1 VRQPFRL
8 AAVFGVLVLCLFA
21 TSVAGAQPSIQGGE
35 SLHRGEGDGGH
46 EGKRGA
52 IVPAGFS
59 RGGLLLRD
67 WWEGPL
73 SVPADDPANPFNAR
87 GCVVR
92 GRVAL
97 FYGGEC
103 TIPKGTQ
110 VFRVAVTTECSN
122 VEEPPF
128 HAETPREALLCGLL
142 GDQFVTAATLTLDG
156 GPPVDLLDGRFDAF
170 MPWSQ
175 VVIPQNPIFGGTP
188 GEIMRYGGHGYVA
201 LVRSLSVGTHTLLL
215 HMEGQDEPGFDFP
228 IDAESTIIVTRG
240 DDD

>member
-1 VRQPFRL
+1 VRRPFRL
-8 AAVFGVLVLCLFA
+8 APVFVVLVLCLCA
-21 TSVAGAQPSIQGGE
+21 TSVAAAGSSIQGG
-35 SLHRGEGDGGH
+35 SILQRGEGDGGH
-46 EGKRGA
+46 HGKRGE

-73 SVPADDPANPFNAR
+73 SVPADHPANPFNAD
-87 GCVVR
+87 GCIVR
-92 GRVAL
+92 GGVAL

-103 TIPKGTQ
+103 TVPRGTP
-110 VFRVAVTTECSN
+110 VFRVAVSTECSN

-128 HAETPREALLCGLL
+128 HAATPREALLCGLL
-142 GDQFVTAATLTLDG
+142 GDQFVTAATLTLDD

-228 IDAESTIIVTRG
+228 IDAESTIIVTR
-240 DDD
+240 